1 MKFCL
6 LLSLS
11 ALAKETVLLTIHRK
25 DNDKINHLYL
35 NTNSENQLSNI
46 YLDLPGP
53 VKMYDASTIRTGTG
67 IYFQRGIAIISL
79 KSTDLDISLGG
90 HVELSYLSEYKIV
103 GENKYKI
110 IPLKIFRN
118 DQGEWGLYRNDLKV
132 KTAKTY
138 PYTWGIKKFILE

>member
-1 MKFCL
+1 M
-6 LLSLS
+6 
-11 ALAKETVLLTIHRK
+11 
-25 DNDKINHLYL
+25 
-35 NTNSENQLSNI
+35 
-46 YLDLPGP
+46 
-53 VKMYDASTIRTGTG
+53 
-67 IYFQRGIAIISL
+67 
-79 KSTDLDISLGG
+79 
-90 HVELSYLSEYKIV
+90 ELSYLSEYKIV